1 MAESLAL
8 PGLASGVDTASIVSQ
23 LMALDRQTTTRM
35 TYRQAAVT
43 AQRTGLTTVAAKLA
57 ALQSAAKALG
67 ADASWAQKQT
77 AESSDAKVG
86 VTLVGGAG
94 IGGRTVQ
101 VDRLA
106 SSMQRGFAFSAA
118 SGGTIH
124 IESDADSTVVA
135 DVTVAAGA
143 TLQSVADAIN
153 AESAGPVVA
162 AIVKDGDGTDRLVLS
177 SRRTGSAS
185 DFTVSAPN
193 VLTADG
199 DYTSPNTALLNASYS
214 IDGVAQPA
222 SQTNVLENALPGLRI
237 TLKGVT
243 GSPATVTVSEP
254 TLDRTAIKDKVKA
267 FVDAYN
273 AVVDTTRAA
282 LTEKPITSPSSSFQA
297 GLGQLHGDA
306 GLTSML
312 GRLRSS
318 MTEVLAGSGLNDL
331 SDLGI
336 SVPKASGG
344 TTTEAARAGHLVIDD
359 AKLTAALEG
368 DWTQVKAFF
377 AGFDDQVDAFAKT
390 QTGGS
395 GVIDSRLKGS
405 ERTVS
410 RIQKQIDATNERLDA
425 KEKRLKAQFAAME
438 LALQNSQTQQAWLT
452 GQLAALSANRA

>member
-1 MAESLAL
+1 MADGLGLS
-8 PGLASGVDTASIVSQ
+8 GLASGVDTTSIVSQ

-43 AQRTGLTTVAAKLA
+43 AQRTGLTAIAAKLS
-57 ALQSAAKALG
+57 ALQAAAKALG
-67 ADASWAQKQT
+67 DDASWAQKQT
-77 AESSDAKVG
+77 VESSDAKVAA
-86 VTLVGGAG
+86 TMVGGAG
-94 IGGRTVQ
+94 IGGRTIEVE
-101 VDRLA
+101 RLA
-106 SSMQRGFAFSAA
+106 SSMQRGFSFSAA
-118 SGGTIH
+118 TGGTIR
-124 IESDADSTVVA
+124 IESVADSAVFA
-135 DVTVAAGA
+135 EVTVAAGA
-143 TLQSVADAIN
+143 TLQSVADAVN
-153 AESAGPVVA
+153 AKTAGPVVA

-177 SRRTGSAS
+177 SRKTGSNA
-185 DFTVSAPN
+185 DFTVTGAGVLSADP
-193 VLTADG
+193 G
-199 DYTSPNTALLNASYS
+199 YTSPNLALLDAKYS
-214 IDGVAQPA
+214 IDGVAQLP
-222 SQTNVLENALPGLRI
+222 SQTNVLENAVPGLRI

-243 GSPATVTVSEP
+243 SSPATVTVSEP

-273 AVVDTTRAA
+273 GVVDAARGA
-282 LTEKPITSPSSSFQA
+282 LTEKPITSPTSDFQA

-306 GLTSML
+306 GLTAML
-312 GRLRSS
+312 SRLRTS

-336 SVPKASGG
+336 TVPKASGG
-344 TTTEAARAGHLVIDD
+344 ATSDAARAGRLVIDD
-359 AKLTAALEG
+359 AKLDAALQG

-377 AGFDDQVDAFAKT
+377 AGFDDQVEAFVKT

-452 GQLAALSANRA
+452 GQLAALNRPS

>member
-1 MAESLAL
+1 MATSLAL
-8 PGLASGVDTASIVSQ
+8 SGLASGVDTASIVSQ

-43 AQRTGLTTVAAKLA
+43 AQRTGLTNIAAKLS

-67 ADASWAQKQT
+67 ADASWTQNQT
-77 AESSDAKVG
+77 VERSDAKVG

-94 IGGRTVQ
+94 IGGHTVQ

-106 SSMQRGFAFSAA
+106 SSMQRGFSFSAA
-118 SGGTIH
+118 TGGTIH
-124 IESDADSTVVA
+124 IESAADPSIVA

-153 AESAGPVVA
+153 AKTAGPVVA
-162 AIVKDGDGTDRLVLS
+162 AVVKDGDGTDRLVLS
-177 SRRTGSAS
+177 SRKTGSSS
-185 DFTVSAPN
+185 DFTVTAPG
-193 VLTADG
+193 VLTADD
-199 DYTSPNTALLNASYS
+199 DYTSANTALLDASYS
-214 IDGVAQPA
+214 IDGVARPP
-222 SQTNVLENALPGLRI
+222 SQTNVLENAVAGLRI

-243 GSPATVTVSEP
+243 GAPATVTVSEP

-282 LTEKPITSPSSSFQA
+282 LTEKPISSPTSSFQA
-297 GLGQLHGDA
+297 GLGQLHGDV

-312 GRLRSS
+312 SRLRSS
-318 MTEVLAGSGLNDL
+318 MTEVLAGSGLDDL

-336 SVPKASGG
+336 TVPKASGG
-344 TTTEAARAGHLVIDD
+344 ATSDAAKAGRLEIDD
-359 AKLTAALEG
+359 TKLTAVLEG

-377 AGFDDQVDAFAKT
+377 AGFDDEVEAFVGT
-390 QTGGS
+390 QTGGN
-395 GVIDSRLKGS
+395 GVIDSRLEGS
-405 ERTVS
+405 SRTVS
-410 RIQKQIDATNERLDA
+410 RIQQQIDATNKRLDA
-425 KEKRLKAQFAAME
+425 KEQRLKAQFAAME

-452 GQLAALSANRA
+452 GQLAALNPSS